1 MYTKVIIKRKITINL
16 TENNKCSDRREGNE
30 IKENYGCKINQ
41 RQRGHRLKIN
51 ILQLLRHLSES

>member
-16 TENNKCSDRREGNE
+16 KENNKCSDRREGNE

-41 RQRGHRLKIN
+41 RQRGHR
-51 ILQLLRHLSES
+51 

>member
-41 RQRGHRLKIN
+41 RQRGHR
-51 ILQLLRHLSES
+51 